1 MTNFSERLPA
11 PQGDLA
17 QELLKE
23 NYDLGFITLPQKYDE
38 TALEDAIEQRMT
50 RFLLELGEGWAF
62 VGRQKEL
69 VIAGKTRKIDLLF
82 YHIYLRCYVV
92 LELKVKAFEPEFAG
106 KLNFYVNA
114 VDQFIR
120 RESDN
125 QTIGL
130 LICKDMDR
138 TEVQLAFQGITTP
151 MGVAT
156 YDNVRIREIQEQL
169 PTPEQIK
176 AVIEQAEEE
185 YRLGKQ
191 EAQ

>member
-1 MTNFSERLPA
+1 M
-11 PQGDLA
+11 
-17 QELLKE
+17 
-23 NYDLGFITLPQKYDE
+23 
-38 TALEDAIEQRMT
+38 
-50 RFLLELGEGWAF
+50 
-62 VGRQKEL
+62 
-69 VIAGKTRKIDLLF
+69 
-82 YHIYLRCYVV
+82 
-92 LELKVKAFEPEFAG
+92 
-106 KLNFYVNA
+106 NFYVNA

-130 LICKDMDR
+130 LIRKDMDR

>member
-1 MTNFSERLPA
+1 
-11 PQGDLA
+11 
-17 QELLKE
+17 
-23 NYDLGFITLPQKYDE
+23 
-38 TALEDAIEQRMT
+38 MT
-50 RFLLELGEGWAF
+50 RFLLKLGEGWAF
-62 VGRQKEL
+62 VGRQKEI
-69 VIAGKTRKIDLLF
+69 VIAGKTRRIDLLF

-92 LELKVKAFEPEFAG
+92 IELEVTSFDPEFAG

-156 YDNVRIREIQEQL
+156 YDNVRIKEIQDQL
-169 PTPEQIK
+169 PTTEQIQ
-176 AVIEQAEEE
+176 AVIEQAEEDCL
-185 YRLGKQ
+185 RNQK
-191 EAQ
+191 AD